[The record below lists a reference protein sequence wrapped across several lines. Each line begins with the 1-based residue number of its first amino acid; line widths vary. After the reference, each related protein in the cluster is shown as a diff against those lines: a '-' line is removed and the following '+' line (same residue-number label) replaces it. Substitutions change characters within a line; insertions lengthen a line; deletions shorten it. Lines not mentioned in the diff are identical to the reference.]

1 MRRQASMVF
10 ILISVLINVMGLGL
24 VIPVLP
30 KLIEH
35 LAGSVQAGA
44 YYNGIFIAL
53 YATMQFV
60 FAPILGRLSDRYGRR
75 PVLLAASFGT
85 ALDYLIAALT
95 PTLWLLFV
103 ARVIAGI
110 LGASFSTANAYIAD
124 VSKPEERA
132 KNFGLIGAVFGL
144 GFILGPGIGGIL
156 GQIDLRLP
164 FYFAALLAF
173 LNGLYGWFVL
183 PESLR
188 PENRNLA
195 HTSNSPF
202 AALGILGRTPLLLGL
217 SGSVILINL
226 AFQILQTVWVQYTTY
241 RFEWSILQT
250 SLSLVLVGV
259 TAMLVQGGLV
269 RVVVGRLGERRSVLL
284 GQGTG
289 IVSFSL
295 YGLATQGWMMYATIL
310 LGSIGNVSQPA
321 SQALISRSVSAR
333 EQGAVQGAL
342 SALVS
347 LTGMVGPLFGG
358 FLLGQVARPEVPSW
372 LVGTPFFV
380 GALLYGLGFVNTWL
394 TFRRVPPG
402 EAEGVPVAAPV
413 AERV

>member
-1 MRRQASMVF
+1 VRRQASMVF

-35 LAGSVQAGA
+35 LAGGVQAGA
-44 YYNGIFIAL
+44 YYNGIFIAV
-53 YATMQFV
+53 YATMQFI

-85 ALDYLIAALT
+85 ALDYLIAAVT
-95 PTLWLLFV
+95 PALWLLFV

-195 HTSNSPF
+195 RGSKNPF

-250 SLSLVLVGV
+250 SLSLVLVGI

-289 IVSFSL
+289 IVSFTL

-358 FLLGQVARPEVPSW
+358 FLLGQVARAGVPSW
-372 LVGTPFFV
+372 MVGMPFFV
-380 GALLYGLGFVNTWL
+380 GALLYAVGLLNTWL

-402 EAEGVPVAAPV
+402 EAEGAPVVAPV
-413 AERV
+413 AERA